1 MKFGT
6 LYSYWNKDWDC
17 EPQEYATL
25 IERLAELGFDI
36 LEVSADH
43 VYKMTENELRQLREK
58 CEQHKMLI
66 TTNSGP
72 APEYDLASADP
83 QVRARGI
90 AYFRTILEKMVIL
103 QSPTLAGAIY
113 SYWPC
118 DFVNTDKQLAWDR
131 SIEAMKAIAETAENV
146 GITIAL
152 EVLNRNETYIM
163 NTCEEGIAYCERVGS
178 KAVKILLDTYHMNI
192 EEDNL
197 AQAVITA
204 GNWLGHLHVG
214 ECNRKLPGMNNSI
227 DWPALGAA
235 LHEIGYDKGVVME
248 PFLLTGGAV
257 AQSIRVWRDLSAEAN
272 EADMDRYIGESLQFL
287 RTTFAK

>member
-72 APEYDLASADP
+72 APEYDLASAAP

-227 DWPALGAA
+227 DWPGLGAA